1 MQQLLTFRAD
11 GGTERSR
18 GYGEKKSGALNLF
31 KQSLTMSQSMSA
43 ICCL

>member
-1 MQQLLTFRAD
+1 MVVLSAVEVT
-11 GGTERSR
+11 
-18 GYGEKKSGALNLF
+18 EKKSGALNLF